1 MIYKYQYLGTPTPI
15 YPKLG
20 IKNSYRQKT
29 YKDFL
34 IKVLNVLIQKY
45 LSSIKFF
52 FIGFK
57 IFMVLL

>member
-15 YPKLG
+15 YLKLG

-57 IFMVLL
+57 IFMVLS